1 VPANARR
8 PTMKDVAALAG
19 VSLSTVSRVVNNAS
33 VDPVLAGRVHEAV
46 RRLGYRRDAAA
57 AGLRRS
63 DRASAS
69 VGLIVDD
76 VGNPFFSAVHR
87 GLEEVARSRGVLSF
101 AGSSDDSAR
110 RERELASSFSAHGVD
125 GLVIVP
131 AADDH
136 RYLERER
143 AAGVPI
149 VFLDRP
155 PRRLL
160 ADTVLSDNVGGTRAA
175 AEHLRSAGHTRIA
188 FLGDRAR
195 VWTATERLA
204 GCRGIVAPDLVRMN
218 VSDGGA
224 AVRELLDVPDPP
236 TALLCGQNRI
246 TIGVLYALREL
257 GLQDRVALV
266 GFDDVPLGALVGV
279 TVVAQDPV
287 ALGRYAAE
295 LLFAR
300 LDGDDSPPR
309 RVVVPTRL
317 IVRAAS
323 RAGPRSRR
331 SA

>member
-1 VPANARR
+1 
-8 PTMKDVAALAG
+8 MKDVAALAG
-19 VSLSTVSRVVNNAS
+19 VSLSTVSRVVNDAH
-33 VDPVLAGRVHEAV
+33 VDPALAGRVHEAV

-57 AGLRRS
+57 AGLRRA

-76 VGNPFFSAVHR
+76 VANPFFSAVHR
-87 GLEEVARSRGVLSF
+87 GLEDVARERGVLIF
-101 AGSSDDSAR
+101 AGSSDGSAVQ
-110 RERELASSFSAHGVD
+110 ERQLVTSFSAHGVD

-131 AADDH
+131 AGDDH
-136 RYLERER
+136 RYLEPERE
-143 AAGVPI
+143 AGVPV

-155 PRRLL
+155 PQRFV
-160 ADTVLSDNVGGTRAA
+160 ADTVLSDNAGGMRAA

-204 GCRGIVAPDLVRMN
+204 ACRGIVAPDLVRMD
-218 VSDGGA
+218 VSDSGA
-224 AVRELLDVPDPP
+224 VVRELLAAPDPP
-236 TALLCGQNRI
+236 TALLCGQNQI
-246 TIGVLYALREL
+246 TVGALYALREL
-257 GLQDRVALV
+257 ALELPVV

-287 ALGRYAAE
+287 ALGRHAAE

-300 LDGDDSPPR
+300 LAGDDSAPR

-317 IVRAAS
+317 IVRRS
-323 RAGPRSRR
+323 VSPVGPRSRR